1 MEEYENRR
9 VEAEERAHV
18 DLVDIKKV
26 LEVRLPVVEK
36 VGGTRAT
43 GQGRRREVGADGGAH
58 GGTPG
63 AAARTAARSGWR
75 RGGGEGGGS
84 AVCRRRGSGSCFVHI
99 LMLDLIISYGVFGQR
114 NADFEVAAV
123 AATKTV
129 DDESVESFSDGG
141 SEANAAGKEGVQA
154 WSSLYFPDDPLI
166 VVADV
171 VPHASP
177 ALPLSPTPPP
187 CLLTGHV
194 RRPPAHPCAPL
205 PAFAS
210 AASRPHDLR
219 VRRRPPARPPPASS
233 VGAGKRLDAVEWSWL
248 RLHARAGC
256 LDEELRRES
265 LPTSRSSS
273 EKGVTPWRAVRSSA
287 WCATP
292 PSRTVVLV
300 HADAFPVPSRAA
312 VPPFPFPVT
321 VATAGNLRANPV
333 SYAVELVRAPKGGV
347 GAIPGVASFLIPY
360 RFGDGPELRRR
371 RPPSATK
378 RARGRR
384 REMR

>member
-43 GQGRRREVGADGGAH
+43 GQGRRRAVGADGGAH

-129 DDESVESFSDGG
+129 DDESVESF
-141 SEANAAGKEGVQA
+141 
-154 WSSLYFPDDPLI
+154 
-166 VVADV
+166 
-171 VPHASP
+171 
-177 ALPLSPTPPP
+177 
-187 CLLTGHV
+187 
-194 RRPPAHPCAPL
+194 
-205 PAFAS
+205 
-210 AASRPHDLR
+210 
-219 VRRRPPARPPPASS
+219 

-256 LDEELRRES
+256 LDEELRHES

>member
-1 MEEYENRR
+1 MAALMVAR
-9 VEAEERAHV
+9 
-18 DLVDIKKV
+18 
-26 LEVRLPVVEK
+26 
-36 VGGTRAT
+36 
-43 GQGRRREVGADGGAH
+43 
-58 GGTPG
+58 PG

-129 DDESVESFSDGG
+129 DDESVESF
-141 SEANAAGKEGVQA
+141 
-154 WSSLYFPDDPLI
+154 
-166 VVADV
+166 
-171 VPHASP
+171 
-177 ALPLSPTPPP
+177 
-187 CLLTGHV
+187 
-194 RRPPAHPCAPL
+194 
-205 PAFAS
+205 
-210 AASRPHDLR
+210 
-219 VRRRPPARPPPASS
+219 PASIS
-233 VGAGKRLDAVEWSWL
+233 LPDEVGAGKRLDAVEWSWL